1 MRSDAGA
8 SNPND
13 TAAATLKFQIYWI
26 LPQQTAG
33 EIMTTHITQNACHP
47 ASAQPERIQDLLL
60 VSSFALWAALLG
72 LAPVLVYR
80 LLMVA

>member
-1 MRSDAGA
+1 
-8 SNPND
+8 
-13 TAAATLKFQIYWI
+13 
-26 LPQQTAG
+26 
-33 EIMTTHITQNACHP
+33 MTTRIVQNACHP

-60 VSSFALWAALLG
+60 VSSFGLWAALLG

>member
-1 MRSDAGA
+1 
-8 SNPND
+8 
-13 TAAATLKFQIYWI
+13 
-26 LPQQTAG
+26 
-33 EIMTTHITQNACHP
+33 MTTRIVQNACHP